1 LIPEHRGDYVPHPL
15 RIAAAVT
22 GATLANLPLILG
34 LVVSCGEPPYPTA
47 FCNDEGST
55 FAPWYVLVLVPPV
68 LVLASALAARG
79 LHRPAIFEV
88 VWITSV
94 CAGLLALPLAGLIA

>member
-1 LIPEHRGDYVPHPL
+1 VRLIPEHRGDYVPH
-15 RIAAAVT
+15 
-22 GATLANLPLILG
+22 LPLILG